1 LLVTGNKMW
10 ILATVVML
18 NVWAVTADDVLSSKI
33 DIIEE
38 LQKIKTVGTRMEKEM
53 ERLKTENEGNVT
65 VS

>member
-10 ILATVVML
+10 ILATVIML

>member
-1 LLVTGNKMW
+1 
-10 ILATVVML
+10 ML